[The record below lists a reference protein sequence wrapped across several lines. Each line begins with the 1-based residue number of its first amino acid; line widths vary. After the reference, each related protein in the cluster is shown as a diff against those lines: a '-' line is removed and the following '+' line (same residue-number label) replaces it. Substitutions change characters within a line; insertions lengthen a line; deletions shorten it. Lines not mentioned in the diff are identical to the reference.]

1 MTSNGIAITPS
12 RLHSAG
18 RAMVLFKINMWGGE
32 GGVSRRSSGVVIG
45 DLVDAAAWGIVPC
58 VSKIYTLRIEG

>member
-1 MTSNGIAITPS
+1 MDCPNRMVWTVHYQSRMTSNEIASTPS

-32 GGVSRRSSGVVIG
+32 GGVSRSSSGAVIG
-45 DLVDAAAWGIVPC
+45 DLVDAV
-58 VSKIYTLRIEG
+58 T